1 MKSKGRLVGQRWRSI
16 GGLPSI
22 FLLCLFF
29 FLAGLFGS
37 TLVSHQ
43 DVQLLT
49 VRPRSRVLKSLEEF
63 DVLPNG
69 DTGEHSLTSI
79 PFQVLSWFPRALY
92 FPNFATTE
100 QCQGIIK
107 MAKAELKPSSLAL
120 RKGETAENTKGV
132 RTSSGMFISA
142 SEDKTGIL
150 DLIEEKIAKVTMIP
164 RTHGEAFNV
173 LRYEIGQSYYSH
185 YDAFD
190 PSQYGP
196 QKSQRVAS
204 FLLYLSDVE
213 EGGETMFPF
222 ENAQNMDANYDF
234 RKCIGLKVKPRRGDG
249 LLFYSLFPNGTIDPT
264 SIHGS
269 CAVIRGE
276 KWVAT
281 KWIRDQEMDE

>member
-1 MKSKGRLVGQRWRSI
+1 MKSRGKLLGQRWWSL
-16 GGLPSI
+16 GLPSV

-29 FLAGLFGS
+29 FLVGLFGS
-37 TLVSHQ
+37 TLISQQ
-43 DVQLLT
+43 DVQVDS
-49 VRPRSRVLKSLEEF
+49 VRPRSRVLESVEEF
-63 DVLPNG
+63 DALPNG
-69 DTGEHSLTSI
+69 ETGEHSLTSI
-79 PFQVLSWFPRALY
+79 SFQVLSWFPRAVY
-92 FPNFATTE
+92 FPNFATEE

-107 MAKAELKPSSLAL
+107 MAKAELKPSALAL
-120 RKGETAENTKGV
+120 RKGETAENTKGI
-132 RTSSGMFISA
+132 RTSSGMFISS

-150 DLIEEKIAKVTMIP
+150 DLIEEKIARATMIP

-173 LRYEIGQSYYSH
+173 LRYEIGQSYHSH

-222 ENAQNMDANYDF
+222 ENGQNMDANYDF

-264 SIHGS
+264 SLHGS
-269 CAVIRGE
+269 CPVIRGE

-281 KWIRDQEMDE
+281 KWIRDQELDE

>member
-22 FLLCLFF
+22 FLLCLFLF
-29 FLAGLFGS
+29 FAGLFGS

-49 VRPRSRVLKSLEEF
+49 VRPRSRVLKSVEEF

-150 DLIEEKIAKVTMIP
+150 DLIEEKIAKATMIP

-222 ENAQNMDANYDF
+222 ENAQNMDVNYDF

-249 LLFYSLFPNGTIDPT
+249 LLFYSLFPNGTIDPV
-264 SIHGS
+264 SI
-269 CAVIRGE
+269 CL
-276 KWVAT
+276 
-281 KWIRDQEMDE
+281 